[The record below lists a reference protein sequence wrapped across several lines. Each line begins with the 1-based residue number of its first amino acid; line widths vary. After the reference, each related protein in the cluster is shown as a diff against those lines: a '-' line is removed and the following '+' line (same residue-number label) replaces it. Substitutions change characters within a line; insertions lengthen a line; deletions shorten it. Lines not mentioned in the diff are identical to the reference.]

1 MKLRLPILALALFL
15 ISAGPAIAQTPEAKP
30 DVPEANPED
39 VSSIDAIT
47 AAVYDVI
54 SGAAGEKRDWD
65 RFRSLFRPEARLMPL
80 GVRDGRAGMRAWTP
94 EQYIEQAGAYLES
107 NGFFEIEINRVQEE
121 YGHIAH
127 HFSTYES
134 RNKEDDVEPFARGIN
149 SFQLM
154 NDGSRWWIVSI
165 FWQQESDDFPIPT
178 SYLPDGE

>member
-1 MKLRLPILALALFL
+1 MTLRIPIFVLMLFL
-15 ISAGPAIAQTPEAKP
+15 VSTGTTQAQETSSQPEI
-30 DVPEANPED
+30 PEANPED
-39 VSSIDAIT
+39 VKSIDAIT

-65 RFRSLFRPEARLMPL
+65 RFRSLFRPEARLIPL

-94 EQYIEQAGAYLES
+94 EQYIEQAGSYLERV
-107 NGFFEIEINRVQEE
+107 GFFEIETNRVQEQ

-134 RNKEDDVEPFARGIN
+134 RHKEDDVEPFARGIN

-154 NDGSRWWIVSI
+154 YDGNRWWVVNI
-165 FWQQESDDFPIPT
+165 FWQQESEDFPIPE
-178 SYLPDGE
+178 SYLPGN